1 MSKSVKKD
9 WRISWNEYKSESH
22 LILMKKEKVDDWA
35 RMSLSGELSRKELM
49 TRVMMG
55 NDSSLPSDSYICQ
68 IYMCESYTFDVDFLK
83 DLIYVNS
90 GLALLGCWNDAV
102 IDWVCELQSRLVEGS
117 SSTGNAF
124 KDVKKA
130 VDMGYFEHDCP
141 EYHEHLKGFLKEY
154 NDLIKELYSKPDEDT
169 DLTNMDKLMIY
180 YIRKAEIANMI
191 KNYYIPVKDRLD
203 WNAIQ
208 ITSLLPSTFLK
219 KHSKKVHT
227 QPAKKVEDEEEEDDY
242 IDKPDKPARKYTT
255 RHVKKV
261 GRKAVMV

>member
-9 WRISWNEYKSESH
+9 WRISWDEYKSESH
-22 LILMKKEKVDDWA
+22 LIRIKKEKVDDWA
-35 RMSLSGELSRKELM
+35 RMSLSGELSRKEIM

-55 NDSSLPSDSYICQ
+55 NDANMPSDSYICM

-83 DLIYVNS
+83 DLIYINS
-90 GLALLGCWNDAV
+90 GLVLLGCWNDAV

-130 VDMGYFEHDCP
+130 VDEGYFEHDCP

-154 NDLIKELYSKPDEDT
+154 NDLIKKLYSDPDEDT
-169 DLTNMDKLMIY
+169 DLTDMNNLMNY

-208 ITSLLPSTFLK
+208 ITSLLPTDFLK
-219 KHSKKVHT
+219 KHSKKVTHVPT
-227 QPAKKVEDEEEEDDY
+227 KNVEDEDDDY
-242 IDKPDKPARKYTT
+242 IDKPDKPTRKYTT